1 MKTIGIIGGIS
12 WLSSMEYYRLMN
24 EMVRERLGG
33 LNSAEIL
40 MYSIAF
46 GPFSEQER
54 LGERANWKQLVEV
67 MIDSARRLK
76 SGGAKFI
83 VIASNTMNS
92 TAHLIEAA
100 VSLPVLHIADS
111 TGKKI
116 REKGFKRLA
125 LLGTEYTMAHHFYRE
140 RLEHRFGLKIVTP
153 NKSERE
159 YINNVIFDELCVGKF
174 VDECREKFVKIINR
188 LAMEKEAEAVILGC
202 TEIPFLIKPCDV
214 NVPVFN
220 TAEIHSEAAVEFSL
234 NTD

>member
-24 EMVRERLGG
+24 EMMRERLGG

-54 LGERANWKQLVEV
+54 LGERANWKHLIDV
-67 MIDSARRLK
+67 MIDSAHRLK
-76 SGGAKFI
+76 KGGAEFI

-100 VSLPVLHIADS
+100 VSLPVLHIADA

-116 REKGFKRLA
+116 REKGFAKLA

-140 RLEHRFGLKIVTP
+140 RLEHRYGLKIVTP
-153 NKSERE
+153 NKVERE
-159 YINNVIFDELCVGKF
+159 YINNVIFDELCLGKF
-174 VDECREKFVKIINR
+174 LDQSREKFVRIINR
-188 LAMEKEAEAVILGC
+188 LAREKQAEGVILGC
-202 TEIPFLIKPCDV
+202 TEIPFLVKPGDV
-214 NVPVFN
+214 EIPVFN
-220 TAEIHSEAAVEFSL
+220 TAEIHSAAAVEFSL
-234 NTD
+234 AT